1 MARNLHRILAVSNQV
16 IAMSGP
22 ANQQQDMAE
31 RRRFCRIDDDIILRY
46 RVVGMQEIPAD
57 IENLD
62 TCLPNRL
69 TLSSTFASTTQQMQP
84 LLAKI
89 QEQSLEIT
97 EYLRLMDRKLDLVAR
112 AFLLQEINVQEEP
125 ICRVNLSAGGIGFHE
140 QNPLAAGT
148 TLEME
153 LILLPS
159 YVGIL
164 AYGKVVR
171 RKHEPGVVTDLPFRI
186 GVEFSKLRERDRDLI
201 AQHVLSR
208 ESEARRTA

>member
-1 MARNLHRILAVSNQV
+1 
-16 IAMSGP
+16 MSRQ
-22 ANQQQDMAE
+22 ASQDQQPAE
-31 RRRFCRIDDDIILRY
+31 RRRFCRIDDNIILRY
-46 RVVGMQEIPAD
+46 RVIGMQETPAD

-62 TCLPNRL
+62 VCLPNRL

-89 QEQSLEIT
+89 QEQSLEIA
-97 EYLRLMDRKLDLVAR
+97 EYLRLIDRKLDLVAR
-112 AFLLQEINVQEEP
+112 AFLLQEINVQDEP
-125 ICRVNLSAGGIGFHE
+125 ICRVNLSAGGIGFYE
-140 QNPLAAGT
+140 ENPLAAGT

-171 RKHEPGVVTDLPFRI
+171 RKHEPNAVAGLPFRI
-186 GVEFSKLRERDRDLI
+186 GVEFCQLRERDRDLI
-201 AQHVLSR
+201 AKHILSR
-208 ESEARRTA
+208 ESEAGSAT

>member
-1 MARNLHRILAVSNQV
+1 
-16 IAMSGP
+16 MSGP
-22 ANQQQDMAE
+22 TTQHQDTAD

-46 RVVGMQEIPAD
+46 RVVGIQEIPAD

-89 QEQSLEIT
+89 REQSLEIA

-125 ICRVNLSAGGIGFHE
+125 VCRVNLSAGGVGFYE
-140 QNPLAAGT
+140 KNPFAAGT

-164 AYGKVVR
+164 AYGKVVY
-171 RKHEPGVVTDLPFRI
+171 RKHEPNAVAGLPFRI
-186 GVEFSKLRERDRDLI
+186 GVEFCNLRERDRDLI

>member
-1 MARNLHRILAVSNQV
+1 MSQQVSQE
-16 IAMSGP
+16 
-22 ANQQQDMAE
+22 QQPAE
-31 RRRFCRIDDDIILRY
+31 RRRFCRIDDDIVLRY
-46 RVVGMQEIPAD
+46 RVIGMQEIPVD

-62 TCLPNRL
+62 VCLPNRL

-89 QEQSLEIT
+89 REQSLEVA
-97 EYLRLMDRKLDLVAR
+97 EYLRLIDRKLDLVAR

-125 ICRVNLSAGGIGFHE
+125 ICRVNLSAGGIGFYE
-140 QNPLAAGT
+140 ENPLAAGA

-164 AYGKVVR
+164 AYGKVAY
-171 RKHEPGVVTDLPFRI
+171 RKHEPGVVVGLPFRI
-186 GVEFSKLRERDRDLI
+186 GVEFCKLRERDRDLI
-201 AQHVLSR
+201 AKHVLSR
-208 ESEARRTA
+208 ESQARAAT

>member
-1 MARNLHRILAVSNQV
+1 MNRQAS
-16 IAMSGP
+16 
-22 ANQQQDMAE
+22 QDQRPAE

-46 RVVGMQEIPAD
+46 RVLGMQETPAD

-62 TCLPNRL
+62 VCLPNRL

-89 QEQSLEIT
+89 REQSLEVA
-97 EYLRLMDRKLDLVAR
+97 EYLRLIDRKLDLVAR
-112 AFLLQEINVQEEP
+112 AFLLQEINVEEEP
-125 ICRVNLSAGGIGFHE
+125 ICRVNLSAGGIGFYE
-140 QNPLAAGT
+140 QNPLATGT

-164 AYGKVVR
+164 AYGKVAY
-171 RKHEPGVVTDLPFRI
+171 RKHEPAVVAGLPFRI
-186 GVEFSKLRERDRDLI
+186 GVEFCKLRERDRDLI
-201 AQHVLSR
+201 AKHVLTR
-208 ESEARRTA
+208 ESEARRAT